1 LREAGIF
8 ALVIVIA
15 SAGAFFLQC
24 GCGEEQGGSVSDMQS
39 EEVNIEEQAYYYQQ
53 PTGPSPSEIALENAI
68 LEGKP
73 VFMNFH
79 SDSCIPCIEM
89 DKVMKEV
96 EPEYEGRVQFIVVD
110 VYDPAETQ
118 LCYDFQIRTIPT
130 SIFFDSQGE
139 ITEGYEGYI
148 DAVSLREIIDRLL
161 GG

>member
-1 LREAGIF
+1 MREAGVI
-8 ALVIVIA
+8 ALVIVTA
-15 SAGAFFLQC
+15 SAAAFFLQC
-24 GCGEEQGGSVSDMQS
+24 GCHEEQDAVEETPQS
-39 EEVNIEEQAYYYQQ
+39 EAVTIEEQAYHYEQ
-53 PTGPSPSEIALENAI
+53 PTGPSASEIALENAI

-110 VYDPAETQ
+110 VYDPAEMQ
-118 LCYDFQIRTIPT
+118 LCNDFQIRTIPT
-130 SIFFDSQGE
+130 SVFFNSQGE

-148 DAVSLREIIDRLL
+148 DAASLREILDRLV
-161 GG
+161 GA